1 MEKKLLKPKNDIV
14 FQSLFSKEN
23 EEITKNFVQSLLGK
37 KVNKIEI
44 NNNKELFRQR
54 PENKLGILDLQV
66 DIDDEEKID
75 VEIQLIDKHNL
86 VERLLYYFSRLYA
99 ETIKIGE
106 KYKDSKRIVLI
117 AILDYDLDL
126 TKFTEEMQTQWM
138 LRETK
143 KSEIILTNKLE
154 IDIIELRKVK
164 KEYEKNKN
172 NKVAQ
177 WMLFLD
183 DPNSKEVKEIME
195 NNEEINDAVVV
206 VHEMTE
212 DEKMERLAF
221 LREKA
226 ILDERSMYDAGLD
239 DGIEKGKKEGIK
251 EGERNKSVEIAKKM
265 KQEKISVEMI
275 QKVTGLLKEEIENL

>member
-37 KVNKIEI
+37 KISKIEI
-44 NNNKELFRQR
+44 NNNKELFRER
-54 PENKLGILDLQV
+54 PEDKLGILDLQV

-75 VEIQLIDKHNL
+75 VEIQLIDKYNL
-86 VERLLYYFSRLYA
+86 VDRLLYYFSRLYA
-99 ETIKIGE
+99 ETIKIGDEYE
-106 KYKDSKRIVLI
+106 KSKRIVLI
-117 AILDYDLDL
+117 AILDYDLEL
-126 TKFTEEMQTQWM
+126 TKFIEEMQTQWM

-143 KSEIILTNKLE
+143 NPEIILTNKLE

-164 KEYEKNKN
+164 KEYEKDRHNEK
-172 NKVAQ
+172 AQ

-183 DPNSKEVKEIME
+183 DPNSKDVHEIMKE
-195 NNEEINDAVVV
+195 NKEINDAIFV

-226 ILDERSMYDAGLD
+226 RLDERSMHNHGVKV
-239 DGIEKGKKEGIK
+239 GIEQ
-251 EGERNKSVEIAKKM
+251 GERSKALEIAKKL
-265 KQEKISVEMI
+265 KNKKIPIETIVET
-275 QKVTGLLKEEIENL
+275 TGLTKEEVENL

>member
-37 KVNKIEI
+37 KISKIEI
-44 NNNKELFRQR
+44 NNNKELFRER
-54 PENKLGILDLQV
+54 PEDKLGILDLQV

-75 VEIQLIDKHNL
+75 VEIQLIDKYNL
-86 VERLLYYFSRLYA
+86 VDRLLYYFSRLYA
-99 ETIKIGE
+99 ETIKIGDEYE
-106 KYKDSKRIVLI
+106 KSKRIVLI
-117 AILDYDLDL
+117 AILDYDLEL
-126 TKFTEEMQTQWM
+126 TKFIEEMQTQWM

-143 KSEIILTNKLE
+143 NPEIILTNKLE

-164 KEYEKNKN
+164 KEYEKDRHNEK
-172 NKVAQ
+172 AQ

-183 DPNSKEVKEIME
+183 DPNSKEVHEIME
-195 NNEEINDAVVV
+195 ENKEINDAIFV

-226 ILDERSMYDAGLD
+226 RLDERSMHNHGVKV
-239 DGIEKGKKEGIK
+239 GIEQ
-251 EGERNKSVEIAKKM
+251 GERSKALEIAKKM
-265 KQEKISVEMI
+265 KNKKMSIETIAEI
-275 QKVTGLLKEEIENL
+275 TGLTKEEVENL

>member
-14 FQSLFSKEN
+14 FQSLFTKEN
-23 EEITKNFVQSLLGK
+23 EEITKNFVQSLLGRK
-37 KVNKIEI
+37 IKKIEI
-44 NNNKELFRQR
+44 NNNKELFRER
-54 PENKLGILDLQV
+54 PEDKLGILDLQV

-75 VEIQLIDKHNL
+75 VEIQLIDKQNL

-99 ETIKIGE
+99 STIKIGE
-106 KYKDSKRIVLI
+106 RYKDSKRIVLI
-117 AILDYDLDL
+117 AILDYDLSL

-143 KSEIILTNKLE
+143 NPEIILTNKLE

-177 WMLFLD
+177 WMMFLD
-183 DPNSKEVKEIME
+183 DPNSKEVHEIME
-195 NNEEINDAVVV
+195 ENKEINDAVVV

-226 ILDERSMYDAGLD
+226 ILDDRSMYDAGVD
-239 DGIEKGKKEGIK
+239 EGIEKGIEK
-251 EGERNKSVEIAKKM
+251 GEKNKSLEIAKK
-265 KQEKISVEMI
+265 
-275 QKVTGLLKEEIENL
+275 LKKRKCFN